1 MRLFVSMFALGALMA
16 GSGAA
21 VLSAGTAAPSPAAS
35 TAVEA
40 SSKVRVHAVSDPRA
54 TAAFIPEPAI
64 VRGLVERGL
73 TALSGKTN
81 VTVAW
86 KVWVRPDDV
95 VGFKVLSSPGAL
107 TGTRPAVVEA
117 LVDSLIRSGHP
128 PAKIVIWD
136 RQARDL
142 KTSGFQALAQRLGV
156 RCVATTDA
164 GWDGLQ
170 FYESAVQGKLVFG
183 DFEFGKGDRFAV
195 GRRSHVSRLLTRDV
209 TRIIPVTPILTHHSG
224 GIYGH
229 LLSLAFGSVDNVY
242 RFESDPSRT
251 EEAVPEI
258 CALDDLMPKV
268 AFGVTD
274 ALVGQ
279 VRGDDKAR
287 LHDTI
292 ALNELRFGADLV
304 ALDVVT
310 VADVTAARKAYPI
323 DGERP
328 LRTDLFIN
336 AELLDLGIAQTNRIE
351 VSKVRP

>member
-1 MRLFVSMFALGALMA
+1 LVGLGPDGLGAA
-16 GSGAA
+16 TDGAP
-21 VLSAGTAAPSPAAS
+21 AAPNAPVTVSAAS
-35 TAVEA
+35 KDLPRARIH
-40 SSKVRVHAVSDPRA
+40 SVSDARA
-54 TAAFIPEPAI
+54 TSAFIPEPSI
-64 VRGLVERGL
+64 VRALVDRGL
-73 TALSGKTN
+73 MALSGKTN
-81 VTVAW
+81 LAAAW
-86 KVWVRPDDV
+86 RVWVQPTDV
-95 VGFKVLSSPGAL
+95 VGFKVLSAPGAL

-117 LVDSLIRSGHP
+117 LVDSLIRSGHS
-128 PAKIVIWD
+128 ASKIVIWD

-142 KTSGFQALAQRLGV
+142 KASGFQTLADRLGI

-164 GWDGLQ
+164 GWDALQ

-183 DFEFGKGDRFAV
+183 DLEFGKGDRFAV
-195 GRRSHVSRLLTRDV
+195 GRRSHVSRLLTKEV

-229 LLSLAFGSVDNVY
+229 LLSLAFGSVDNMY
-242 RFESDPSRT
+242 RFESDPGRT

-304 ALDVVT
+304 ALDIAT
-310 VADVTAARKAYPI
+310 LADVTAARKAYPI
-323 DGERP
+323 DGERA
-328 LRTDLFIN
+328 LRTDLFVN
-336 AELLDLGIAQTNRIE
+336 AELLELGVAQTNRIE
-351 VSKVRP
+351 ILKVRP

>member
-1 MRLFVSMFALGALMA
+1 LVGLGPDGLGAA
-16 GSGAA
+16 TDGAP
-21 VLSAGTAAPSPAAS
+21 AAPNPPVTVSAAS
-35 TAVEA
+35 KDLPRARIN
-40 SSKVRVHAVSDPRA
+40 SVSDARA
-54 TAAFIPEPAI
+54 TSAFIPEPSI
-64 VRGLVERGL
+64 VRALVDRGL
-73 TALSGKTN
+73 MALSGKTN
-81 VTVAW
+81 LAAAW
-86 KVWVRPDDV
+86 RVWVQPTDV
-95 VGFKVLSSPGAL
+95 VGFKVLSAPGAL

-117 LVDSLIRSGHP
+117 LVDSLIRSGHS
-128 PAKIVIWD
+128 ASKIVIWD

-142 KTSGFQALAQRLGV
+142 KASGFQTLADRLGI

-164 GWDGLQ
+164 GWDALQ

-183 DFEFGKGDRFAV
+183 DLEFGKGDRFAV
-195 GRRSHVSRLLTRDV
+195 GRRSHVSRLLTKEV

-229 LLSLAFGSVDNVY
+229 LLSLAFGSVDNMY
-242 RFESDPSRT
+242 RFESDPGRT

-304 ALDVVT
+304 ALDIAT
-310 VADVTAARKAYPI
+310 LADVTAARKAYPI
-323 DGERP
+323 DGERA
-328 LRTDLFIN
+328 LRTDLFVN
-336 AELLDLGIAQTNRIE
+336 AELLELGVAKTNRIE
-351 VSKVRP
+351 ILKVRP